1 MAESRK
7 KQASPAS
14 KPLKSKVARLW
25 SDALFNRPLNWP
37 SLLLAA
43 SIKQVL
49 RLSVPHTLVTRCA
62 EDSSFLYTDSEGILR
77 SRGGESARIS
87 REFLESCG
95 ENRRKEKNLNP
106 SGMRFPK
113 FIRRNEG
120 LLIAKKHDLG
130 DLTTSA
136 VIQKYIIPS
145 NFKPHRR
152 IISWRRTKP
161 TKVYTLAI
169 RPEQSLNAV
178 ISRGDLDSCDVHLAA
193 RMSEAEDSILQIV
206 RRIVEAEM
214 GYEERL
220 EGLVVDVMQDLQGV
234 CYFLAASRARTS
246 PFQKISIAQIRR
258 GSVPTI
264 AELSTRLQATENL
277 SPFPPLAAPLSA
289 ISLSVPQASARRRHS
304 EIAEHID
311 LVAAKFDKIAEE
323 AKERRTAFEVYR
335 VLTSSEYS
343 PGFFDSAVKAISVA
357 ICRNQVL
364 GPFFGGKEHRVE
376 GIVRKIFVSGVDAD
390 RAQIAHA
397 VLRIRKAE
405 FDEFVDV
412 VEDCLRRQGAHEQ
425 DLQKTVA
432 YLRGFEGMIV
442 SNGKDFVSS
451 P

>member
-1 MAESRK
+1 
-7 KQASPAS
+7 
-14 KPLKSKVARLW
+14 
-25 SDALFNRPLNWP
+25 
-37 SLLLAA
+37 
-43 SIKQVL
+43 
-49 RLSVPHTLVTRCA
+49 
-62 EDSSFLYTDSEGILR
+62 
-77 SRGGESARIS
+77 
-87 REFLESCG
+87 LESCG

-106 SGMRFPK
+106 AGLRFPK

-130 DLTTSA
+130 DLMTSA

-145 NFKPHRR
+145 NFKSHRR

-161 TKVYTLAI
+161 TKVYTLTI
-169 RPEQSLNAV
+169 RSEQSLSPV
-178 ISRGDLDSCDVHLAA
+178 ISRRELDSCDVRLEA
-193 RMSEAEDSILQIV
+193 RMSEVEDSILQTV
-206 RRIVEAEM
+206 RRIVEAEI

-220 EGLVVDVMQDLQGV
+220 EGLVVDVMQDVQGV
-234 CYFLAASRARTS
+234 CYFLSASRARTS
-246 PFQKISIAQIRR
+246 PFQKLNITQMRR
-258 GSVPTI
+258 GSMPTI

-277 SPFPPLAAPLSA
+277 SPLPPLAVPLSA
-289 ISLSVPQASARRRHS
+289 ISLSVPQASTRRRHS

-335 VLTSSEYS
+335 ALTSPDYS
-343 PGFFDSAVKAISVA
+343 PSFFDSAVKAISVA

-364 GPFFGGKEHRVE
+364 GPFFGGKEARVE

-390 RAQIAHA
+390 RAQTAHA
-397 VLRIRKAE
+397 VLSIRKAE
-405 FDEFVDV
+405 FDVFVGV
-412 VEDCLRRQGAHEQ
+412 VEDCLRRQGAQEQ

-432 YLRGFEGMIV
+432 YLQGFEDIIV